1 MASIYFISLA
11 DYGTYLAGMVVG
23 IFIYPVQHLGQERNV
38 APMAGFHLSVKN
50 LMKN

>member
-11 DYGTYLAGMVVG
+11 DIGINRAGMVVG
-23 IFIYPVQHLGQERNV
+23 IFIYHLQHPEQERSV
-38 APMAGFHLSVKN
+38 APMAVFLLSVKN